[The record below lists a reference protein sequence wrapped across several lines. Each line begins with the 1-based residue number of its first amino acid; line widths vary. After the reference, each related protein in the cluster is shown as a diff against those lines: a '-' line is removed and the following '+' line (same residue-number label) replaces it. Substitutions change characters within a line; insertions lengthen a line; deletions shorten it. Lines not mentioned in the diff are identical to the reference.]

1 MECIKFAFATYCF
14 LQLLLFA
21 WVISGIGLRFV
32 YGGGVGGSLGG
43 GVGGGERRGVGQM
56 SYQARVWDRIP
67 YGEYDV
73 AEHIMDF
80 LDERNIYDCFKYVET
95 DIKSFQE
102 MEDLGGTIN
111 YLMRLK
117 CMHDKKVINVNI
129 EVENRDRGGTGGGV
143 GDVGEGVSV

>member
-14 LQLLLFA
+14 LQLFLFA
-21 WVISGIGLRFV
+21 WVVSGFGLRVV
-32 YGGGVGGSLGG
+32 YGSGVG

-67 YGEYDV
+67 FGEYDV

-80 LDERNIYDCFKYVET
+80 LDERNVYDCFKYVET

-117 CMHDKKVINVNI
+117 CMHDKKLINVNI
-129 EVENRDRGGTGGGV
+129 EVENRDRGRGQDRGRGGHV
-143 GDVGEGVSV
+143 EVGVSV

>member
-21 WVISGIGLRFV
+21 WVIGGFGLRFV
-32 YGGGVGGSLGG
+32 YGEL
-43 GVGGGERRGVGQM
+43 RGVGQM

-67 YGEYDV
+67 FGEYDV

-80 LDERNIYDCFKYVET
+80 LDERNVYDCFKYVET

-117 CMHDKKVINVNI
+117 CMHDKKLINVNI
-129 EVENRDRGGTGGGV
+129 EVENRDREG
-143 GDVGEGVSV
+143 GVSV

>member
-14 LQLLLFA
+14 LQLFLFA
-21 WVISGIGLRFV
+21 WIISGFGLRFV
-32 YGGGVGGSLGG
+32 Y
-43 GVGGGERRGVGQM
+43 GERRGVGQM

-67 YGEYDV
+67 FGEYDV

-80 LDERNIYDCFKYVET
+80 LDERNVYDCFKYVET

-117 CMHDKKVINVNI
+117 CMHDKKLINVNI
-129 EVENRDRGGTGGGV
+129 EVENRDRDRGRDRDREG
-143 GDVGEGVSV
+143 GVSV

>member
-14 LQLLLFA
+14 LQLFLFA
-21 WVISGIGLRFV
+21 WVVGGFGLSFV
-32 YGGGVGGSLGG
+32 YGEL
-43 GVGGGERRGVGQM
+43 RGVGQM

-67 YGEYDV
+67 FGEYDV

-80 LDERNIYDCFKYVET
+80 LDERNVYDCFKYVET

-117 CMHDKKVINVNI
+117 CMHDKKLINVNI
-129 EVENRDRGGTGGGV
+129 EVENRDREG
-143 GDVGEGVSV
+143 GVSV

>member
-21 WVISGIGLRFV
+21 WVIGGFGLRFV
-32 YGGGVGGSLGG
+32 YGEL
-43 GVGGGERRGVGQM
+43 RGVGQM

-80 LDERNIYDCFKYVET
+80 LDERNVYDCFKYVET

-117 CMHDKKVINVNI
+117 CMHDKKLINVNI
-129 EVENRDRGGTGGGV
+129 EVENRDREG
-143 GDVGEGVSV
+143 GVSV

>member
-21 WVISGIGLRFV
+21 WVIGGFGLRFV
-32 YGGGVGGSLGG
+32 YGGGVGGL
-43 GVGGGERRGVGQM
+43 GGGERRGVGQM

-67 YGEYDV
+67 FGEYDV

-80 LDERNIYDCFKYVET
+80 LDERNVYDCFKYVET

-117 CMHDKKVINVNI
+117 CMHNKKLINVNI
-129 EVENRDRGGTGGGV
+129 EVENRGRGRGRGGTEGGHV
-143 GDVGEGVSV
+143 GVSV